1 MKGSKGKDRQTKRKL
16 YTQKKTKIYTD
27 RDKEKMKR
35 EKGNNEIDE
44 QTEARNEKEM
54 EELKISNYILTP
66 TNPTE
71 QKKT

>member
-1 MKGSKGKDRQTKRKL
+1 MN
-16 YTQKKTKIYTD
+16 
-27 RDKEKMKR
+27 RD
-35 EKGNNEIDE
+35 KGNNKIDE

-71 QKKT
+71 QKKLKLLLAQKHI